1 MLYPTELRA
10 SWMTIGRARTFSRFI
25 KDGTTTL
32 KVQLKARV
40 VISKKYQGKDLYL
53 SRDADSPVPQASSWT
68 RMIRL

>member
-32 KVQLKARV
+32 KVQRKARV
-40 VISKKYQGKDLYL
+40 VISKTYHGKDLCL
-53 SRDADSPVPQASSWT
+53 SRDAEGPVPLT
-68 RMIRL
+68 HD